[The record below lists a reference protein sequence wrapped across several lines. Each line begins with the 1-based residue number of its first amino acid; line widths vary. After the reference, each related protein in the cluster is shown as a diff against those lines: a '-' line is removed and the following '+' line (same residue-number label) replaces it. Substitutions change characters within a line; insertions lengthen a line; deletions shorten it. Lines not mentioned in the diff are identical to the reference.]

1 MSFGLSGPEGIHPLL
16 HARAPPLLV
25 NNRYLTI
32 IFCLWT
38 LCEMDRAHPSA
49 HCCRKCCFPLVELP
63 SHMFC
68 GKPVPVWSSDQKV
81 WLKYKNFNPT
91 PSLAV
96 KKLLR
101 TRVIATSKHHMVTYS
116 TWVPV
121 EKTVVQSSKSES
133 VSWNSK
139 SKNFHGGQRNATN
152 QSSKK
157 ERQVIILEIYRAF
170 KPI

>member
-101 TRVIATSKHHMVTYS
+101 TRVIATWSITNPAWSNGIPTQQRSAFLLVWRLLHAFFLPSNFLYHGLF
-116 TWVPV
+116 PV
-121 EKTVVQSSKSES
+121 RCSAQRAGR
-133 VSWNSK
+133 
-139 SKNFHGGQRNATN
+139 GG
-152 QSSKK
+152 
-157 ERQVIILEIYRAF
+157 
-170 KPI
+170 